1 MRRFRSSV
9 STKSMPKPGALVR
22 LNRPSRGRAVKYRV
36 HTCAGV
42 VPFAGFGGM
51 QLGRTDMHIRQ
62 MPDHRLRLMGYKLDA
77 MRLCQRRAAQQSGN
91 TAHFY
96 DIGLDHADTR
106 LNQLYQAARRIGLLA
121 RRHGYRQ
128 LGGNFA
134 HGLDMIVLNRFFG
147 PPIAKIFQRP
157 DKPDGAPGRIAV
169 VGVEGEGEVIA
180 DKSADGARL
189 FKMVGDIG
197 IRIDAGVGKTN
208 FYRCRLALH
217 PLFDDAQDIV
227 QLALHAIAAD

>member
-1 MRRFRSSV
+1 
-9 STKSMPKPGALVR
+9 
-22 LNRPSRGRAVKYRV
+22 
-36 HTCAGV
+36 
-42 VPFAGFGGM
+42 
-51 QLGRTDMHIRQ
+51 
-62 MPDHRLRLMGYKLDA
+62 
-77 MRLCQRRAAQQSGN
+77 
-91 TAHFY
+91 
-96 DIGLDHADTR
+96 
-106 LNQLYQAARRIGLLA
+106 
-121 RRHGYRQ
+121 
-128 LGGNFA
+128 
-134 HGLDMIVLNRFFG
+134 MIVLNRFFG

-208 FYRCRLALH
+208 FYRRRLALH

-227 QLALHAIAAD
+227 QLALYAIVAD